1 MMDKEKVD
9 EKNAILEIAD
19 NDLADATGG
28 SGGFIK
34 SVVQIINEVAEK
46 TPVSSNPTLVSS
58 RITQD
63 IGRIHKILMP
73 DRW

>member
-28 SGGFIK
+28 GGLIK
-34 SVVQIINEVAEK
+34 EVVQIINEVTEK
-46 TPVSSNPTLVSS
+46 TPVSPNPTLVSVGLHHVS
-58 RITQD
+58 PLPPVIGPRI
-63 IGRIHKILMP
+63 
-73 DRW
+73 